1 MGNPNEPNEK
11 CTCGCEE
18 HGVDTAALNQEEDA
32 IVTLT
37 MDDDTEVDCA
47 VIAIYPVADKQYI
60 ALLPL
65 DEDGDN
71 KDGEVYLYRYSE
83 GEGDPTLDN
92 IEDDD
97 EYEAVADA
105 FDEILDNAEMDEDE
119 E

>member
-1 MGNPNEPNEK
+1 MGNPNEHDEK

-18 HGVDTAALNQEEDA
+18 HGVDSVAVNPDQEEA
-32 IVTLT
+32 TVTLT
-37 MDDDTEVDCA
+37 MEDDSEVECA
-47 VIAIYPVADKQYI
+47 VIAIYPVEDKEYI

-83 GEGDPTLDN
+83 NDGEPTLDN

-97 EYEAVADA
+97 EYEAAADA
-105 FDEILDNAEMDEDE
+105 FDEILDDAEFDE